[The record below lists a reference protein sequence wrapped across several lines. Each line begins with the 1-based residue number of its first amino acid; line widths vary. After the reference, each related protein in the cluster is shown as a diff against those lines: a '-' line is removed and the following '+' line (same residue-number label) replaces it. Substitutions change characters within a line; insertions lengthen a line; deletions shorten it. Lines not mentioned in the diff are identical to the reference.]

1 MSAIRALFA
10 ISSVALAGAAGCAQ
24 PGIVEVNEMTPP
36 MSTHDGSIVA
46 GDTSVGPAPV
56 QDASVG
62 PAPVQDASV
71 GPAPVQDSSVTPV
84 QDSSITPV
92 QDSSITPA
100 QDTGVAEAGPAPLPP
115 CPTGYTCQDPGAM
128 IKSFGASGGVTRAD
142 GSNVTLSCGKSGVEN
157 CDRNNPQ
164 KSCPTFVNAYC
175 AHLVIEFPPLDTWTC
190 AQDCTK

>member
-24 PGIVEVNEMTPP
+24 PGIVEVNEMNPP
-36 MSTHDGSIVA
+36 MSTHDASIA
-46 GDTSVGPAPV
+46 
-56 QDASVG
+56 AS
-62 PAPVQDASV
+62 DASV
-71 GPAPVQDSSVTPV
+71 GPAPVQDSSV
-84 QDSSITPV
+84 TPV

-142 GSNVTLSCGKSGVEN
+142 GSNVTLSCGKSGIEN